1 MENKYSRGKIYKIE
15 CNITGNVYIGS
26 TIEPT
31 LARRLARHR
40 SDYNLYNQ
48 GNITKYIT
56 SVNILEGGDY
66 NIYLIENYPCL
77 SKDELHAREGHY
89 IKEFKA
95 GGNCINIVI
104 PGRTRKEYKNDN
116 KEHLKK
122 QLKIYRL
129 ENQEKIREKAKQ
141 DRMNN
146 LQKFKEKAK
155 KCYEKNKETILENA
169 KIYYENNK
177 ERISIKGKEN
187 TICDCGCEIR
197 LDDLKRHL
205 KSQKHSDLINEVK
218 KYKASEKIS
227 CECGSEFRYDSL
239 KKHLKSKCHQE
250 KMKNK

>member
-31 LARRLARHR
+31 LARRLAKHR
-40 SDYNLYNQ
+40 SDYNLYKQ

-56 SVNILEGGDY
+56 SVKILEGGDY

-89 IKEFKA
+89 IKEFKVA
-95 GGNCINIVI
+95 GGCVNIKI
-104 PGRTRKEYKNDN
+104 MGRTKNEYFDDN

-146 LQKFKEKAK
+146 LQKFKEKGKSVMK
-155 KCYEKNKETILENA
+155 KTKKNI
-169 KIYYENNK
+169 
-177 ERISIKGKEN
+177 
-187 TICDCGCEIR
+187 
-197 LDDLKRHL
+197 
-205 KSQKHSDLINEVK
+205 
-218 KYKASEKIS
+218 
-227 CECGSEFRYDSL
+227 
-239 KKHLKSKCHQE
+239 
-250 KMKNK
+250 